1 MISNEKIVDELV
13 EKVTKGV
20 VDDIKKSINKIIEEG
35 ISNNLSKMM
44 LEGEFYKTI
53 NLELQDG
60 LTNIY
65 KEITSAN
72 KEAGSGVS
80 MDKKETEELFAEAS
94 EQLDA
99 IVQTTE
105 KATEDIMGVIE
116 KQMDIQANAGQKLKA
131 LKDQEL
137 SKEEIEELIV
147 SNNILNND
155 LMELMTLLSFQDLTG
170 QRIKR
175 IIHALKQVQTTVFE
189 LFMSTGLKIKAKEN
203 EPEKAI
209 DEIEQETKKTMS
221 ELKGP
226 QTKVSQ
232 ADVDDLLAE
241 LFN

>member
-20 VDDIKKSINKIIEEG
+20 IDDIKKSINKIIEEG
-35 ISNNLSKMM
+35 ISKNLSKMM

-53 NLELQDG
+53 NLELQSG

-72 KEAGSGVS
+72 KEVGSGVS
-80 MDKKETEELFAEAS
+80 MDKKETEELFSEAS

-116 KQMDIQANAGQKLKA
+116 KQMDLQAKAGQKLKA
-131 LKDQEL
+131 LKDKEF
-137 SKEEIEELIV
+137 SKEEIEELIE
-147 SNNILNND
+147 SNNSLNND

-175 IIHALKQVQTTVFE
+175 IITALKQVQTTVFE
-189 LFMSTGLKIKAKEN
+189 LFMTTGLKIKAKEN
-203 EPEKAI
+203 EPEKAN